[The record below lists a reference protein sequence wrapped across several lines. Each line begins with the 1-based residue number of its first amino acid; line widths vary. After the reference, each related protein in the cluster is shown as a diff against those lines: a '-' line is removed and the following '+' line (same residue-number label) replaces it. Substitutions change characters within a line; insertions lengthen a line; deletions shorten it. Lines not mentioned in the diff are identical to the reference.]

1 MESETIEREK
11 VKRNKTEKF
20 IISNEIHNIRNI
32 FEEKNLRQ
40 NHIKDKKKTLLL
52 QVNSKIQ
59 LQKSSTPNHFFD
71 FFLVT
76 LKTQQNPNINLRN
89 FNPQN
94 RTKERDKEQSFLLW
108 LLRCASRSRCLS
120 TSRSLK
126 LPTVLLMRER
136 QN

>member
-76 LKTQQNPNINLRN
+76 
-89 FNPQN
+89 
-94 RTKERDKEQSFLLW
+94 SG
-108 LLRCASRSRCLS
+108 C
-120 TSRSLK
+120 
-126 LPTVLLMRER
+126 
-136 QN
+136 